1 MGACGRCC
9 RRYGVDVFGTLIAVL
24 LVALSTGNQVIMLNT
39 HFLESSFMLGAGMC
53 VLSLLGLV
61 WSFINMLRTRRRY
74 RATYEEWHTD
84 MDEYASDQHHEAF
97 GVPQGE

>member
-1 MGACGRCC
+1 M
-9 RRYGVDVFGTLIAVL
+9 LIAVL
-24 LVALSTGNQVIMLNT
+24 LVALSTGNQAIIYFTTDT

-53 VLSLLGLV
+53 ILSILGLV
-61 WSFINMLRTRRRY
+61 LSIINMLRTRRRY